1 MRLLSLSCCL
11 CLHSHT
17 RSDNEVSPLWLEEN
31 EFLSKACLWEK
42 VLLSSKELLFS
53 ESRIRILLERPSL
66 SELGQRSKAYAVE
79 ADIRLLAFYLHL
91 PDRKEFALFGMNS
104 QRLDPRTSLVEW
116 RLFLSK
122 NFSVELKKKS
132 LSSFGLLLA
141 KRGGYPHVSQSD
153 VHFLDPLST
162 FNYLL
167 SLVWNHHHYTFIL
180 GLADGLASLPSRLEC
195 SLPAEDRNVRR
206 RSVLETA
213 AAARGVND
221 RTCCNLGI
229 TRQLFR
235 SIGIGGH
242 STILLGGGLFARVTD
257 PAIICIAISSSVDA
271 PEYDRDGKRKTFF
284 SGELSLV
291 KPKTPQDKFRKG
303 SLMLEGASPLSDR
316 SASSRKSKEVITD
329 EPHAGKLARVV
340 LAGLPEGDRSTSFP
354 IALGLCLDLLCAKSK
369 GLVPIEIP
377 LGLIP
382 RLMTKGE
389 SAWRKVK
396 IGGSREN
403 SLLGYSE
410 GPKGSSA
417 QLPTPP
423 GIALSEPS
431 QEWPTVYLYQKKEEK
446 LGHVS
451 RERRLLSGQQSSTSS
466 RLLYDGLPCFLGS
479 ARSYTLRPSK

>member
-195 SLPAEDRNVRR
+195 SLPAEDRN
-206 RSVLETA
+206 
-213 AAARGVND
+213 
-221 RTCCNLGI
+221 
-229 TRQLFR
+229 
-235 SIGIGGH
+235 
-242 STILLGGGLFARVTD
+242 
-257 PAIICIAISSSVDA
+257 
-271 PEYDRDGKRKTFF
+271 
-284 SGELSLV
+284 
-291 KPKTPQDKFRKG
+291 FRKG